1 MSLPLAAALALQAGA
16 PPRLPAH
23 LGDHAL
29 LQREARTAIWGWVEP
44 GETVELRASWAGGS
58 VLTTRAD
65 AAGRFELWLI
75 TPGAGGPHTLAV
87 ACAHGTRTVSDV
99 LIGELWLASGQ
110 SNMEWTLGPRV
121 GEGVAGWEEAARTA
135 TDPRLRLFEVANEL
149 APAPRAD
156 VRGAWRAADPTSA
169 AESSAVA
176 YFFARALRREL
187 DVPVGIL
194 MAEWGGTP
202 AEAWTPAGD
211 LAAFPEFA
219 ATLAELARDP
229 EERAAEQRA
238 RQAAYWRRAEELDGA
253 LGLAE
258 AAAEACDDSA
268 WETVELP
275 RAWEDHGLAQF
286 DGLAWYRRVVTLPPE
301 WAGVELVLE
310 LGPIDDRDTTFW
322 NGVRI
327 GGQEDDGRW
336 ETPRRYVVPS
346 AHVRAGANLLA
357 VRVLDTGGLGGF
369 FGAPEALRV
378 ARSGAPAEAL
388 SLAGPW
394 RFHAATALSALGW
407 PPPSEPH
414 HPGLPSVL
422 WNGMVAPLVPSALA
436 GVIWYQGEANVGRA
450 AQYERLFPTLIE
462 AWRAAF
468 RRDFP
473 FLFVQIAPFAYGG
486 DTGDAARLRDAQRR
500 TLARARGTGMAV
512 TMDIGDPAD
521 IHPLEKRAVGE
532 RLARLA
538 LARRYGRALED
549 SGPLYRAH
557 QREGAALRVAF
568 DHARGLTAR
577 GEPPRHLSL
586 AGVDGVF
593 HPAEGR
599 IEGESLLVTSPAVAE
614 PVHVRFGW
622 GAADQ
627 TNLWNAAGLP
637 AASFRSDDQ

>member
-1 MSLPLAAALALQAGA
+1 MSLALALALQAGA

-29 LQREARTAIWGWVEP
+29 LQREARTPIWGWVEP
-44 GETVELRASWAGGS
+44 GETVTLQVSWDAER
-58 VLTTRAD
+58 VATARAD
-65 AAGRFELWLI
+65 GAGRFELWLV

-87 ACAHGTRTVSDV
+87 SCAHGTRTLSDV
-99 LIGELWLASGQ
+99 LLGELWLASGQ

-135 TDPRLRLFEVANEL
+135 ADPELRLFEVANEL
-149 APAPRAD
+149 APAPRED
-156 VRGAWRAADPTSA
+156 VRGSWRAADPTSA

-187 DVPVGIL
+187 GVPVGVL
-194 MAEWGGTP
+194 MADWGGTP
-202 AEAWTPAGD
+202 AEAWTPAAALG
-211 LAAFPEFA
+211 AFPEFA
-219 ATLAELARDP
+219 AALAQLARGP
-229 EERAAEQRA
+229 EELAAEQRA
-238 RQAAYWRRAEELDGA
+238 LQAAYWRRAEALDAA
-253 LGLAE
+253 LGLGD
-258 AAAEACDDSA
+258 AAGEACDDSG
-268 WETVELP
+268 WETVALP
-275 RAWEDHGLAQF
+275 RAWEDHGLAHF
-286 DGLAWYRRVVTLPPE
+286 DGLAWYRREVILPPE
-301 WAGVELVLE
+301 WAGAELVLE
-310 LGPIDDRDTTFW
+310 LGPIDDRDTTSW

-336 ETPRRYVVPS
+336 ETPRRYVVPGER
-346 AHVRAGANLLA
+346 VRAGANLLA

-378 ARSGAPAEAL
+378 ARRAAPEEAL
-388 SLAGPW
+388 PLAGPW
-394 RFHAATALSALGW
+394 RFRAAAPLAELGW
-407 PPPSEPH
+407 PPSSQLY
-414 HPGLPSVL
+414 HPGQPSVL
-422 WNGMVAPLVPSALA
+422 WNAMIAPLAPSALA

-450 AQYERLFPTLIE
+450 AQYERLFPTLID
-462 AWRAAF
+462 AWRGAF

-473 FLFVQIAPFAYGG
+473 FLYVQIAPFAYGG

-500 TLARARGTGMAV
+500 TLARTRGTGMAV

-532 RLARLA
+532 RLALLA
-538 LARRYGRALED
+538 LARRYARALED
-549 SGPLYRAH
+549 SGPLYRSHA
-557 QREGAALRVAF
+557 REGAALRVAF

-577 GEPPRHLSL
+577 GEALRHLAL
-586 AGVDGVF
+586 AGADGVF

-599 IEGESLLVTSPAVAE
+599 VEGESLLVTSPAVPA
-614 PVHVRFGW
+614 PVHVRLGW

-637 AASFRSDDQ
+637 AASFRSDDG